1 MTKHITVTMGDAQSR
16 ELAVSGIKY
25 LKIIPGS
32 GKGEQAGGFQTKIIL
47 AGERDPV
54 YARESVKEL
63 RSVDCPL
70 VYVGGGLYAP
80 RPNIAR
86 LEPLGEEERTRFAE
100 QKKAKVD
107 HFRTRV
113 VLTGQLGS
121 FWGTK
126 TIPELN
132 ERGMRFIGLGDG
144 SFVHIQNIRKIA
156 EISDEERRKIAERYD
171 CDASSF
177 RTQVSLQ
184 GSEKAKLARLSMAE
198 FRAAGLALV
207 ECGPGE
213 AVVASN
219 IKFVGPFGTED
230 QERLAAARE
239 GIDAEKFVSKITL
252 AWGLAPVLSARSL
265 DALRASL
272 RSVNIGYDRHVPADH
287 VVPEK
292 VEAFTK
298 DDKSSLAEAGYAVER
313 AWKSSVGLINGLV
326 LSPATQEQ
334 IRQRCDKAKQGAG
347 LLPSGESVPDVAMG

>member
-1 MTKHITVTMGDAQSR
+1 MTKHITVTMGDGQSR
-16 ELAVSGIKY
+16 DLAVSGIKY
-25 LKIIPGS
+25 LKIIPGA
-32 GKGEQAGGFQTKIIL
+32 GKGDQPGGFQTKFIL
-47 AGERDPV
+47 AGERDPL
-54 YARESVKEL
+54 YARETVKEL

-86 LEPLGEEERTRFAE
+86 LEALGEEERTLFAE

-121 FWGTK
+121 FWATK

-132 ERGMRFIGLGDG
+132 ERGLRFIGLGDG
-144 SFVHIQNIRKIA
+144 SFVHIQNIRKIG
-156 EISDEERRKIAERYD
+156 ELSDDERRKIGERYD
-171 CDASSF
+171 LDASGF

-184 GSEKAKLARLSMAE
+184 GAERAKLARLSMAE
-198 FRAAGLALV
+198 LRAAGLALV
-207 ECGPGE
+207 ESGPGE

-219 IKFVGPFGTED
+219 IKFFGPFGTED

-252 AWGLAPVLSARSL
+252 AWGLAPVLSVRSL
-265 DALRASL
+265 DALRTSL

-287 VVPEK
+287 VVAEK

-326 LSPATQEQ
+326 LSPATPEQ
-334 IRQRCDKAKQGAG
+334 IRQRCEKAKQGAG
-347 LLPSGESVPDVAMG
+347 LLPSGETAPDVAIG